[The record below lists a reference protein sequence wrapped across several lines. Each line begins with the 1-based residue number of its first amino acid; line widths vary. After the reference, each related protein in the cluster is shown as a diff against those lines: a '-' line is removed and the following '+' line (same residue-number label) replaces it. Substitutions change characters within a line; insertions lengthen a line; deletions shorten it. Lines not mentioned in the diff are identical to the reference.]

1 MLLHVFRTH
10 KHLWST
16 TIPARNL
23 KQEIGETMLALAEA
37 CIRCA
42 RHSHQLLTDC
52 WIDGSFAIFDY
63 TYTQYLFSATTI
75 LAISSLSVGR
85 SDQEEDRDSFEYA
98 YQFIDQLKRNGNF
111 AAVEFWR
118 HVDHIRVGMLEFSSK
133 IGRVDPQ
140 NGLVGGS
147 GDGAAGMAA
156 TASMGSGSASI
167 GGALQH
173 ASASHL
179 SLVYGSG
186 TSSSTPLNTDYQSTM
201 TTEMALAE
209 PSLQEF
215 LSQADLDL
223 GFLDTSMHESGY
235 QSLYV
240 HGVPPSY
247 EAWDTS

>member
-1 MLLHVFRTH
+1 MFRTH

-147 GDGAAGMAA
+147 CDGAAGMAA